1 MIQDKKQ
8 ISKELSQLEE
18 EVQELNRLRE
28 EFISI
33 ASHKLY
39 TPASAIRWYLEML
52 LEGEVGELSEK
63 QRSFLVQ
70 VQETNRRIIDWV
82 EDLLRVAK
90 IKRGRVE
97 IKREEVTAQELVDE
111 VLRREKHNLDIRNVK
126 FSIKGLEEPIEFIGD
141 RDKLGQALF
150 NLVDNGIMYNSI
162 GGKVEVVVSEV
173 ENNGKKMVEFSVRDE
188 GIGIPE
194 NQIERLFSQ
203 FFRAKN
209 AYLVNTEGGGLSL
222 YVAKAY
228 VESHGGEIGAESE
241 LGKGSRFYFSIP
253 KE

>member
-1 MIQDKKQ
+1 MN
-8 ISKELSQLEE
+8 SKNINRKEDNLKEEVEELS
-18 EVQELNRLRE
+18 RLRE
-28 EFISI
+28 EFVSI

-52 LEGEVGELSEK
+52 LAGEVGELTDK

-70 VQETNRRIIDWV
+70 VQETNRRIIDLV

-90 IKRGRVE
+90 IKGGRVE
-97 IKREEVTAQELVDE
+97 IKREEVEAQWLVDE
-111 VLRREKHNLDIRNVK
+111 VRRREKHNLETRNVK
-126 FSIKGLEEPIEFIGD
+126 IRLIGLEKPIRLVGD
-141 RDKLGQALF
+141 RDKLSQALF
-150 NLVDNGIMYNSI
+150 NLVDNAIIYNSV
-162 GGKVEVVVSEV
+162 GGKVEIEIREV
-173 ENNGKKMVEFSVRDE
+173 ERDGRRMVEFLVRDE

-194 NQIERLFSQ
+194 NQIERLFTQ

-241 LGKGSRFYFSIP
+241 LGKGSCFYFSVP
-253 KE
+253 KG